1 MDALTNKIGKLL
13 TPLAEKIS
21 NNKFFKIVSMAFQI
35 TIPIIIIGALFS
47 LLSSLQVGG
56 YQAFIKSNGLW
67 SLFNAVNQFTINAM
81 SVYVVFGAAYAFMV
95 VEDIRKSA
103 IQAGLFGIVCFFLII
118 PIASFKVNK
127 APTQFIGFDYLGAK
141 GIFTALI
148 VGFIVGA
155 IYKFTHD
162 HKWGVKMPAGV
173 PPMVTESFNSLFPGV
188 MAIIVILIID
198 GIFNGAAH
206 ETFSEWFYGL
216 LAAPLKNL
224 SGSIWT
230 WELLTLFASICWFF
244 GIHGGQI
251 IMPMLMLLFMQP
263 GVQNQANYLA
273 GKPMTN
279 ILTMGFFYL
288 LSLGGIGNTIG
299 LAIDMFFFSKSKRFK
314 VLGKLAIAPSL
325 FGINEPIM
333 FGMPIVLNPI
343 MAVPFFLLPQVNV
356 LLTWLVMKMGW
367 VALPR
372 LAMGATMP
380 VLVDGFLM
388 CGISGTIWE
397 IFLILLSMVAY
408 LPFFKVQD
416 GMAYNEEMKG
426 NK

>member
-1 MDALTNKIGKLL
+1 MDALTNKISKLL

-103 IQAGLFGIVCFFLII
+103 IQAGLFGIVCSFLMI

-162 HKWGVKMPAGV
+162 HKWGIKMPAGV
-173 PPMVTESFNSLFPGV
+173 PPMVTESFNSLLPGV

-198 GIFNGAAH
+198 GIFNGVAH

-224 SGSIWT
+224 SVV
-230 WELLTLFASICWFF
+230 F
-244 GIHGGQI
+244 GLG
-251 IMPMLMLLFMQP
+251 
-263 GVQNQANYLA
+263 NY
-273 GKPMTN
+273 
-279 ILTMGFFYL
+279 
-288 LSLGGIGNTIG
+288 
-299 LAIDMFFFSKSKRFK
+299 
-314 VLGKLAIAPSL
+314 
-325 FGINEPIM
+325 
-333 FGMPIVLNPI
+333 
-343 MAVPFFLLPQVNV
+343 
-356 LLTWLVMKMGW
+356 
-367 VALPR
+367 
-372 LAMGATMP
+372 
-380 VLVDGFLM
+380 
-388 CGISGTIWE
+388 
-397 IFLILLSMVAY
+397 
-408 LPFFKVQD
+408 
-416 GMAYNEEMKG
+416 
-426 NK
+426 

>member
-1 MDALTNKIGKLL
+1 MDALTNKISKLL

-103 IQAGLFGIVCFFLII
+103 IQAGLFGIVCFFLMI
-118 PIASFKVNK
+118 PIAPFKVNK

-162 HKWGVKMPAGV
+162 HKWGIKMPAGV
-173 PPMVTESFNSLFPGV
+173 PPMVTESFNSLLPGI

-206 ETFSEWFYGL
+206 EIFSEWFYGL

-244 GIHGGQI
+244 GI
-251 IMPMLMLLFMQP
+251 
-263 GVQNQANYLA
+263 
-273 GKPMTN
+273 
-279 ILTMGFFYL
+279 
-288 LSLGGIGNTIG
+288 
-299 LAIDMFFFSKSKRFK
+299 
-314 VLGKLAIAPSL
+314 
-325 FGINEPIM
+325 NEPIM
-333 FGMPIVLNPI
+333 FGMPTVLNPI

-367 VALPR
+367 IALPR

-397 IFLILLSMVAY
+397 ISLILLSMIAY

-416 GMAYNEEMKG
+416 GMAYNEELKG
-426 NK
+426 SK